1 MKNSDQI
8 RNAVRERYSGFADK
22 NTSLF
27 SCCQPAENAAS
38 CCGGKEFSF
47 EEVSLN
53 VGYSKKEINSVPE
66 GANMGLGC
74 GNPQAIASLKE
85 GETVLDLGCGGGF
98 DVFLA
103 ARQVGKTGKAI
114 GVDMTPKMVSLAR
127 ENAEKG
133 GFENT
138 DFRLGEIEYLPVA
151 DNLVD
156 VIISNCVIN
165 LSPEKQKVFNESFRV
180 LKTGGR
186 LAISDVVALQQLP
199 EHIKNDLAL
208 YGGCIAGASTVDEVE
223 TMLKNAGFS
232 EIRITLKEESR
243 KFIKDW
249 TSVENI
255 VEYISSAIIE
265 AVKN

>member
-1 MKNSDQI
+1 MKNPDQI
-8 RNAVRERYSGFADK
+8 RSAVRIRYEGYADK
-22 NTSLF
+22 SKQSLT
-27 SCCQPAENAAS
+27 CCQSGDDGTS
-38 CCGGKEFSF
+38 CCGNKDYLF
-47 EEVSLN
+47 EDISLA
-53 VGYSKKEINSVPE
+53 VGYSKGEISSVPE

-133 GFENT
+133 NYRNT

-151 DNLVD
+151 DNTVD

-165 LSPEKQKVFNESFRV
+165 LSPEKQQVFNESFRV
-180 LKTGGR
+180 LKPGGR

-199 EHIKNDLAL
+199 EPLKNDLDL
-208 YGGCIAGASTVDEVE
+208 YGGCISGASTIVDIEN
-223 TMLKNAGFS
+223 MLQNAGFT
-232 EIRITLKEESR
+232 EIRISIKEESK

-249 TSVENI
+249 TPVKNI
-255 VEYISSAIIE
+255 TEYVSSAIIE
-265 AVKN
+265 AIKP